1 MIIIKIIIIIIIII
15 TFIIIILIIIII
27 IIMINLHGEEVAG
40 ADKEEVSNHVGYH
53 LLVEEPVLHLLPVR
67 VLKKYSEVTQS
78 LY

>member
-15 TFIIIILIIIII
+15 TFIIIIIII

-40 ADKEEVSNHVGYH
+40 ADKEEVSNHVGNH

-67 VLKKYSEVTQS
+67 VLKKYSEVSQP

>member
-15 TFIIIILIIIII
+15 TFIIIIIIII